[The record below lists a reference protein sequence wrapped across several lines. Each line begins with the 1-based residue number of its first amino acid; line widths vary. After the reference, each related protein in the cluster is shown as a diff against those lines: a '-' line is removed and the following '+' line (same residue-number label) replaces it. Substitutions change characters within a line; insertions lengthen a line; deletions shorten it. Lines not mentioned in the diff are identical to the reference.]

1 MKIEREGNKMKIE
14 IELDKDP
21 PLSSTGRSRLLFS
34 TGGFVT
40 IDENGTKMNL
50 VVTAPIRR
58 IGR

>member
-14 IELDKDP
+14 IELEKDP

-34 TGGFVT
+34 TGGFIP
-40 IDENGTKMNL
+40 IDENGTKINL